1 MPSVLFVCLGNIC
14 RSSLAEG
21 VARNLANKHGIDITI
36 VSAGTSRYH
45 NGEPPCSVST
55 NLARQHG
62 IDIGHQRST
71 HISAYNLSS
80 FDRIIAM
87 DRSNLGDLLALGLT
101 NVSLLGDYGF
111 GGKEVADLYYE
122 PHRAEEVYGMIEG
135 AVQQIFG
142 EMGINIARVLCPH
155 NTKHIVNKRGSPS
168 RQICAVLLPVGVVG
182 DNTLREKRFQKGA
195 WTLVQQNAPA

>member
-21 VARNLANKHGIDITI
+21 VARHLADKQGLLFSIA
-36 VSAGTSRYH
+36 SAGTSRYH
-45 NGEPPCSVST
+45 NGESPCSLST
-55 NLARQHG
+55 QLARQHG
-62 IDIGHQRST
+62 IDITHQRST
-71 HISAYNLSS
+71 HISEYDLAT

-101 NVSLLGDYGF
+101 NISLLGDYGF
-111 GGKEVADLYYE
+111 NGKEVADLYYE

-142 EMGINIARVLCPH
+142 EIGINI
-155 NTKHIVNKRGSPS
+155 T
-168 RQICAVLLPVGVVG
+168 
-182 DNTLREKRFQKGA
+182 
-195 WTLVQQNAPA
+195 